1 MSKVQGIRR
10 TRLKKAW
17 KNDVMEKYRKLT
29 INDVIRNHDKKNNI
43 SLVMKSFMRTNK
55 WLIREF
61 PEELGIK
68 EAILATQFSS
78 LFDYELRAPSLVYA
92 IFE

>member
-1 MSKVQGIRR
+1 
-10 TRLKKAW
+10 
-17 KNDVMEKYRKLT
+17 
-29 INDVIRNHDKKNNI
+29 
-43 SLVMKSFMRTNK
+43 MKSFMRTNK

-61 PEELGIK
+61 PEELCIK